1 MERLLFALDQI
12 EVFHNLRQ
20 GAAFNKTPFP
30 SDKDERNIFIEWF
43 KKGLLHATAL
53 WLDEKLIGA
62 VIMIREG
69 SKTVHLA
76 GLITYSPFH
85 GRYSPGLVHLYLLVL
100 RLKEEGFHFLKLSPG
115 YDSYKERFSNDNEE
129 LYELLISGN
138 RIPLLKRKLRVFLR
152 EIILKKGIRP
162 MEVSV
167 WIDKNRAAFKNKLF
181 RFKKGN
187 AHKNVN
193 WSHIL
198 GKIDPENEV
207 KILDDFELKVL
218 DLTHLLLVNDCT
230 FEVSR
235 WEFLQDALKRLEE
248 NQLFF
253 TLTDKNRLILCVWYN
268 NPDVVSKKINKSE
281 FSYNSNDIFAALD
294 VDFNQLKFLK

>member
-1 MERLLFALDQI
+1 
-12 EVFHNLRQ
+12 
-20 GAAFNKTPFP
+20 
-30 SDKDERNIFIEWF
+30 
-43 KKGLLHATAL
+43 
-53 WLDEKLIGA
+53 
-62 VIMIREG
+62 
-69 SKTVHLA
+69 
-76 GLITYSPFH
+76 
-85 GRYSPGLVHLYLLVL
+85 LLVL

-138 RIPLLKRKLRVFLR
+138 RIALMKRKLRVFFR
-152 EIILKKGIRP
+152 KIILKKGIRP